1 MEPNI
6 DELRSLMQG
15 EAAAPGDASA
25 NVARF
30 SERTSIEGRAL
41 ELAVSAIEALR
52 ERGSLT
58 GADLCR
64 LATLHGYGDEAIAR
78 AWKTRAEFD
87 LTRKPYALDAPIAR
101 VLPLL

>member
-1 MEPNI
+1 MQRDAGVPDDANAKLE
-6 DELRSLMQG
+6 RST
-15 EAAAPGDASA
+15 
-25 NVARF
+25 
-30 SERTSIEGRAL
+30 ERTSIEGRAL

-58 GADLCR
+58 GSDLCR
-64 LATLHGYGDEAIAR
+64 LAALHGFDEPEIVR
-78 AWKTRAEFD
+78 AWRTRAEFD